1 MVTQRSIQDNAEVQ
15 MKIALSPGRW
25 NVEQPG
31 CRQTEI
37 WSGTSFSRTERLA
50 LRSNSWDI
58 SFFEYGWFCYF
69 HIQVMAFLF
78 LFSAALILVLSGV

>member
-37 WSGTSFSRTERLA
+37 WSGTIGIA
-50 LRSNSWDI
+50 I
-58 SFFEYGWFCYF
+58 K
-69 HIQVMAFLF
+69 FLGYKF
-78 LFSAALILVLSGV
+78 L